1 VGLADLIALCRE
13 ALLLAGAVSLPVVG
27 AVALVGLFV
36 ALLQAAL
43 QIQDQSVGQ
52 LMRLLTT
59 LGVLFVAGA
68 WMGTQV
74 LHFAVKALS
83 GI

>member
-1 VGLADLIALCRE
+1 MGLADLIALCQQ
-13 ALLLAGAVSLPVVG
+13 ALLLAGAVSLPIVG
-27 AVALVGLFV
+27 ALALVGLLV

-59 LGVLFVAGA
+59 LGVLLVAGS
-68 WMGTQV
+68 WMGSEV
-74 LHFAVKALS
+74 LHFAIKTFGGS
-83 GI
+83 